1 MGRVRRPEERVQNQ
15 DGNSS
20 KSANRFFGQLFRIR
34 DVAEPTNAVAVNR
47 SGTVR
52 YGNRC
57 YIVASDA
64 ECFARFNRVSL
75 TLRLA
80 GSRKR
85 FDRIIEDV
93 LEAFSES
100 PHGLRRSVHVD
111 RRLGAIRQC
120 AGVIDA
126 MNMIGMIVSEQD
138 RANVTDTR
146 RDELKAQFGW
156 GVDEDVCSVVRL
168 HKCAYS
174 GPFISRIGRPAHLA
188 STANLGDTKA
198 GSRPQK
204 GEFQTV
210 STLSKL
216 VVPGMSNGT
225 PAVTM
230 MRSPFDASSLLTTAD
245 FARPII

>member
-1 MGRVRRPEERVQNQ
+1 VGRVRRPEERVQHQ
-15 DGNSS
+15 DGNPS
-20 KSANRFFGQLFRIR
+20 KRANRFIRQLFRIR
-34 DVAEPTNAVAVNR
+34 NVAEPPNAVAVNR
-47 SGTVR
+47 SGTMR
-52 YGNRC
+52 NGDGC
-57 YIVASDA
+57 YIGSADA
-64 ECFARFNRVSL
+64 ECLTRFNRVSL
-75 TLRLA
+75 ALGLA
-80 GSRKR
+80 GSRQR

-100 PHGLRRSVHVD
+100 PHRLRRAVHVD
-111 RRLGAIRQC
+111 RQLAAIREC
-120 AGVIDA
+120 SRVIDA
-126 MNMIGMIVSEQD
+126 VHVIGMIVGKQD
-138 RANVTDTR
+138 RANIANASGY
-146 RDELKAQFGW
+146 ELQAELGRS
-156 GVDEDVCSVVRL
+156 VDENVRSIVRL
-168 HKCAYS
+168 YKGAYS
-174 GPFISRIGRPAHLA
+174 SPLISRIGRPAHVA

-230 MRSPFDASSLLTTAD
+230 IRSPFEASSLLTTAD